1 MGIRLATLAGAL
13 IAAALLSACA
23 FTPQASSQQDTLAK
37 EFITHP
43 NASTIYVYRSQ
54 FNHHDTDT
62 VLYLD
67 GRVLGATQ
75 PGSYF
80 RIDTMPGTHTLHG
93 TGSDVGELMVNTRA
107 GQLYFVAVD
116 VIGGHSTFRRV
127 SEDAG
132 REQVRAC
139 CALLQSWSFPRGT
152 VLR

>member
-1 MGIRLATLAGAL
+1 MGARV
-13 IAAALLSACA
+13 AALASAIVAAIVLSACV

-43 NASTIYVYRSQ
+43 EASTIYVYRSR

-67 GRVLGATQ
+67 GRVIGATQ

-80 RIDTMPGTHTLHG
+80 RLDTMPGVHTLHG
-93 TGSDVGELMVNTRA
+93 TGSDVGEFMLTTRP

-116 VIGGHSTFRRV
+116 VIGGHSSFRLIPD
-127 SEDAG
+127 EIG
-132 REQVRAC
+132 RERVRAC
-139 CALLQSWSFPRGT
+139 CALLENWMPQRPY